1 MIKKCSQDIGKLTA
15 FSIFS
20 GAGGMDI
27 GVMQAGFEILA
38 CVELD
43 HNCCDTLR
51 ENIKRENRS
60 TKVYEGDIRTFD
72 PKSIMNDLSINEGQI
87 DLLFGG
93 PPCQAFSQ
101 IGKQLSL
108 QDDRGMLLYQVVR
121 YAEALKPYAIMME
134 QVKGLLTAK
143 DLNGNQGGVFKSFV
157 EQLEAFGYA
166 PKWKVMLAAEYG
178 VPQLRERVILVAT
191 RKPNGFVFPSPT
203 HASPERC
210 NGLFALLP
218 YVTVGD
224 VISDL
229 EEPLKKTDTSIIPD
243 NSHYDVTPKRD
254 RERINGVPEGKNL
267 SSQLQLPIEQRGRL
281 TKKDT
286 TKFLRLNRNKPSN
299 TLRGGEIFYHPI
311 ADRYLTPRE
320 YMRIHGFPDNYVLR
334 GPIRGRTGTVK
345 DLDQHR
351 QIGNAVP
358 PPLAKSVALQIK
370 EIIVCHKSLSF

>member
-370 EIIVCHKSLSF
+370 EMIVCHKSLSF